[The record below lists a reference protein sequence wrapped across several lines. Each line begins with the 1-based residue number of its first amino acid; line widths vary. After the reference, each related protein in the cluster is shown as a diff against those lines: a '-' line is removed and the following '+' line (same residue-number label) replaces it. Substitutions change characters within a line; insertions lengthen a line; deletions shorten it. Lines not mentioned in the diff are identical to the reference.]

1 MSYETEARFRTMSEN
16 LAIRDVNSRLMI
28 ASVVVVLWLAVRK
41 HILGDPSGLSVLL
54 EWLGLIALTVG
65 LYFLRRQGPI
75 RMAVPIALALT
86 ALIMRSIIDTQG
98 SSAPAQ
104 TYPEYWWGFGGHV
117 LVAALVFALV
127 SVGALDFRG
136 QLDSPSSTR
145 LQNII
150 RYLKTI
156 ISLGAIG
163 WTLPSIVQPM
173 DAWLNLGDST
183 EKVLDELTG
192 WTVGNIPAVHTSWS
206 HNSLL
211 GFPLLPL
218 SFVEG
223 FGAAKV
229 IIVVLYANAL
239 VMIIPKLMG
248 TVISRVVPQI
258 GMLPA
263 FAFSLIV
270 VSISGSP
277 GNSSLFQEL
286 SFLARG
292 FMPIALGSLAVC
304 MFGRDMQAS
313 RWQVAIFGVLAGLAL
328 MNNYEYGFGAVVAA
342 LVIVVVSS
350 PTVPLAIRSTR
361 MFLIGSILVVVAV
374 TIPALMQ
381 GGNWVN
387 RRLGTWADVIAGDA
401 RVGSNNAGSWPPA
414 FGLPALCFVLGVVGA
429 SVGLR
434 GLRSV
439 RENRLS
445 RSAAV
450 SSLYFG
456 VWVVASAPYFL
467 NGGTAGAFRTQFLFI
482 PVALLA
488 FSLFGVACTPIL
500 KERRD
505 HVWSRAKSSESLA
518 RVPIVLLCSLV
529 LAAVVQ
535 VPNGLKEWQRVQT
548 PNLKGKTE
556 DEWSPQRLDWIRT
569 EKVIELANEFGG
581 PKEVGWWYIYG
592 NAMEAVTGIEN
603 LLGTTAFEGIRTI
616 RQRSLGCEPLMKTQK
631 AYVIS
636 LEGIADRIQS
646 CGLQSV
652 RAVTS
657 ANEDGLVV
665 YQIDRG

>member
-41 HILGDPSGLSVLL
+41 HILGNPSGLSVLL

-75 RMAVPIALALT
+75 RMAVPIVLALT

-98 SSAPAQ
+98 SSALAQ

-117 LVAALVFALV
+117 LVAALVLALV

-145 LQNII
+145 LPNIT

-156 ISLGAIG
+156 TSLGAIG
-163 WTLPSIVQPM
+163 WTLPSILQPM

-183 EKVLDELTG
+183 EKVLDELAG
-192 WTVGNIPAVHTSWS
+192 WTVLNVPSVHTSWG

-229 IIVVLYANAL
+229 IIVVLYTNAL
-239 VMIIPKLMG
+239 ALVIPILMG

-258 GMLPA
+258 AKLPA
-263 FAFSLIV
+263 FAISLIA

-277 GNSSLFQEL
+277 GNSSIFQEL
-286 SFLARG
+286 SFLSRG
-292 FMPIALGSLAVC
+292 FMPIALGSIAIYV
-304 MFGRDMQAS
+304 FGRDAQAI
-313 RWQVAIFGVLAGLAL
+313 RWQVAIFGVLAGVSLT
-328 MNNYEYGFGAVVAA
+328 NNYEYGIGAAVAA

-350 PTVPLAIRSTR
+350 PTVLLAIRSIR

-374 TIPALMQ
+374 TIPAVLE
-381 GGNWVN
+381 GGDWVN
-387 RRLGTWADVIAGDA
+387 RRLGIWADVIAGDA

-414 FGLPALCFVLGVVGA
+414 FGLPALCFILGVVGA

-434 GLRSV
+434 GLRSAQG
-439 RENRLS
+439 NILS

-467 NGGTAGAFRTQFLFI
+467 NSGAAGSFRTQFLFI
-482 PVALLA
+482 PFALLA
-488 FSLFGVACTPIL
+488 FSMLGVACTPIL

-505 HVWSRAKSSESLA
+505 RVRSRARLPELLA

-529 LAAVVQ
+529 LAAVLQ

-548 PNLKGKTE
+548 PNQKGKTE

-581 PKEVGWWYIYG
+581 PKEVGWWFSYG

-603 LLGTTAFEGIRTI
+603 LLGTTAFEGMRTT
-616 RQRSLGCEPLMKTQK
+616 RQLSLGCEPLLKTQK

-636 LEGIADRIQS
+636 VAGTANRIRS

-657 ANEDGLVV
+657 ANEDGLVI
-665 YQIDRG
+665 YEIDRG

>member
-16 LAIRDVNSRLMI
+16 LVIRDVNLRLI
-28 ASVVVVLWLAVRK
+28 AAAAVVIPWFAVRK
-41 HILGDPSGLSVLL
+41 DILGAPSGTTVLL

-65 LYFLRRQGPI
+65 LYFLRRQGPV
-75 RMAVPIALALT
+75 RMAVPTALALT
-86 ALIMRSIIDTQG
+86 ALIVRSIIDTQG
-98 SSAPAQ
+98 FDAIAQ
-104 TYPEYWWGFGGHV
+104 TYPEYWWGFGSRV
-117 LVAALVFALV
+117 LVATLILALMAVGLQV
-127 SVGALDFRG
+127 SSGELLPQNG
-136 QLDSPSSTR
+136 TR
-145 LQNII
+145 ARTII
-150 RYLKTI
+150 RSLKTI
-156 ISLGAIG
+156 ISHGAIG
-163 WTLPSIVQPM
+163 WTLPSILQPM
-173 DAWLNLGDST
+173 DAWLNMGDST

-192 WTVGNIPAVHTSWS
+192 WTVGNLPGMHTSWQ

-211 GFPLLPL
+211 GLPLLPL

-229 IIVVLYANAL
+229 IIVVLYVNAL
-239 VMIIPKLMG
+239 VLIIPILMG

-258 GMLPA
+258 GKIPA
-263 FAFSLIV
+263 FAFSLIA

-292 FMPIALGSLAVC
+292 FMPIALGSLAIYI
-304 MFGRDMQAS
+304 FGRDMQAS
-313 RWQVAIFGVLAGLAL
+313 RWQVAIFGVLAGVSL
-328 MNNYEYGFGAVVAA
+328 MNNYEYGFGAAVAA
-342 LVIVVVSS
+342 LAIVVVSS
-350 PTVPLAIRSTR
+350 PTVLLAIRLTR

-374 TIPALMQ
+374 TIPAVLE
-381 GGNWVN
+381 GGDWVN
-387 RRLGTWADVIAGDA
+387 LRLGIWADVLNGTSG
-401 RVGSNNAGSWPPA
+401 VHSNNADSWPPA
-414 FGLPALCFVLGVVGA
+414 FGLPALCFILGVVGA

-434 GLRSV
+434 GLRSGQG
-439 RENRLS
+439 NRLS

-467 NGGTAGAFRTQFLFI
+467 NGGAAGAFRTQFLFI
-482 PVALLA
+482 PFALLA
-488 FSLFGVACTPIL
+488 FSMLGVACTPIL

-505 HVWSRAKSSESLA
+505 RVWSGAKSPELLA

-581 PKEVGWWYIYG
+581 PKEVGWWYSYG

-603 LLGTTAFEGIRTI
+603 LLGTTSFEAMRTI
-616 RQRSLGCEPLMKTQK
+616 GQLSLGCEPLKKTQR

-636 LEGIADRIQS
+636 IEEAADWIQS

-657 ANEDGLVV
+657 ANKSGLVV
-665 YQIDRG
+665 YEIERG

>member
-1 MSYETEARFRTMSEN
+1 MR
-16 LAIRDVNSRLMI
+16 RD
-28 ASVVVVLWLAVRK
+28 
-41 HILGDPSGLSVLL
+41 ILGAPSGTSVLL

-65 LYFLRRQGPI
+65 LCLLKRQTPI
-75 RMAVPIALALT
+75 LMAVPIAF
-86 ALIMRSIIDTQG
+86 ALIALIVRAIIDTQG
-98 SSAPAQ
+98 SSALAQ
-104 TYPEYWWGFGGHV
+104 TYPEYWWGFGGRV
-117 LVAALVFALV
+117 LVATLFLALMAVGLQVFSGELLPQN
-127 SVGALDFRG
+127 G
-136 QLDSPSSTR
+136 TR
-145 LQNII
+145 AQTKV
-150 RYLKTI
+150 RRLKTI
-156 ISLGAIG
+156 ISLGVIG
-163 WTLPSIVQPM
+163 WTLPSILQPM
-173 DAWLNLGDST
+173 NAWLNLGDST

-192 WTVGNIPAVHTSWS
+192 WTIGNIPAVHTSWC

-229 IIVVLYANAL
+229 IIVALYVNAL
-239 VMIIPKLMG
+239 VLIIPILMG

-258 GMLPA
+258 GKIPA
-263 FAFSLIV
+263 FAFSLIA

-292 FMPIALGSLAVC
+292 FIPVALGSLAIYI
-304 MFGRDMQAS
+304 FGRDMQAS
-313 RWQVAIFGVLAGLAL
+313 RWQVAIFGVLAGVSL
-328 MNNYEYGFGAVVAA
+328 MNNYEYGFGAAVAA

-350 PTVPLAIRSTR
+350 PTMLLAIRSTR

-387 RRLGTWADVIAGDA
+387 RRLGVWADVIAGDA
-401 RVGSNNAGSWPPA
+401 RLSSNNAGSWPPA
-414 FGLPALCFVLGVVGA
+414 FGLPALCFILGVVGA

-434 GLRSV
+434 GLHSAQG
-439 RENRLS
+439 NRPS

-467 NGGTAGAFRTQFLFI
+467 NGGAAGSFRTQFLFI
-482 PVALLA
+482 PFALLA
-488 FSLFGVACTPIL
+488 FSLLGVALAPIL
-500 KERRD
+500 KEERD
-505 HVWSRAKSSESLA
+505 RVRSRARSTELLA
-518 RVPIVLLCSLV
+518 RVPIVLLCSIV
-529 LAAVVQ
+529 LATVVQ
-535 VPNGLKEWQRVQT
+535 VPYGLKEWQRVQT

-581 PKEVGWWYIYG
+581 PKEVGWWFSYG

-603 LLGTTAFEGIRTI
+603 LLGTTAFETMRSI
-616 RQRSLGCEPLMKTQK
+616 RQLSLGCEPLIKTQK

-636 LEGIADRIQS
+636 VASMADRIRS

-657 ANEDGLVV
+657 SNETGLVV
-665 YQIDRG
+665 YEIDRG